1 MRKILLMSNST
12 MHGGAYLEWPRR
24 WVEEHLAGVNEVL
37 FIPYARPSGISHDE
51 YTELTRA
58 ALAPIGCKVGGIH
71 TCDDPVAAVAQAEA
85 VFAGGGNTFV
95 LLRDLYAGELLEP
108 LRARV
113 EDGVP
118 YMGASA
124 GSNIA
129 GLTIGTTNDM
139 PIVYPPSFDALAL
152 VPFNINPHYL
162 DPDPDSKHQGETRAA
177 RINEF
182 HAHNPQP
189 VVAMRE
195 GTLLRIA
202 DDTAEL
208 VGSPG
213 GRLFRAGGK
222 PEELAG
228 GARLD
233 HLLVA

>member
-24 WVEEHLAGVNEVL
+24 WVEEHLGGREAL
-37 FIPYARPSGISHDE
+37 FIPYARPSGVSHDE
-51 YTELTRA
+51 YTEATRA
-58 ALAPIGCKVGGIH
+58 ALAPVGSKVSGIH
-71 TCDDPVAAVAQAEA
+71 RHEDPVAAVEQADA

-95 LLRDLYAGELLEP
+95 LLRDLYAHGLLEP
-108 LRARV
+108 LQARIAA
-113 EDGVP
+113 GMP

-162 DPDPDSKHQGETRAA
+162 DPDPHSKHQGETREA

-189 VVAMRE
+189 VVALRE

-202 DDTAEL
+202 DDGMEL
-208 VGSPG
+208 IGEPG
-213 GRLFRAGGK
+213 GLLFRAGTE
-222 PEELAG
+222 PEALAD

-233 HLLVA
+233 HLLET

>member
-1 MRKILLMSNST
+1 

-24 WVEEHLAGVNEVL
+24 WVQEHLGGREVL
-37 FIPYARPSGISHDE
+37 FIPYARPGGISHDE

-58 ALAPIGCKVGGIH
+58 ALSPVGSEVSGIH
-71 TCDDPVAAVAQAEA
+71 RHDDPVAAVEQAEA

-95 LLRDLYAGELLEP
+95 LLRDLYAHGLIEP
-108 LRARV
+108 LRARAAA
-113 EDGVP
+113 GMP

-162 DPDPDSKHQGETRAA
+162 DPDPESKHQGETREA
-177 RINEF
+177 RIFEF

-189 VVAMRE
+189 VVALRE
-195 GTLLRIA
+195 GALLRIA
-202 DDTAEL
+202 GDGMEL
-208 VGSPG
+208 IGEPG
-213 GRLFRAGGK
+213 ARLFRAGAE
-222 PEELAG
+222 PEALAG
-228 GARLD
+228 GVCLD
-233 HLLVA
+233 YLFEV